1 MKLRYHAIPR
11 DLFDAL
17 AAGGGGPE
25 AIGVLA
31 AAEHSKHDILLRGV
45 LAAAQAADATQAR
58 YASVGWE
65 VLTRGRAP

>member
-17 AAGGGGPE
+17 ASGGGGPE

-31 AAEHSKHDILLRGV
+31 AAEYSKHVLLLRGV
-45 LAAAQAADATQAR
+45 LAAAEAADAA
-58 YASVGWE
+58 
-65 VLTRGRAP
+65 